1 MMLKGENE
9 ILRKTYPTVNMFNTN
24 PIWIGLVTSLN
35 LCCDRLVSKCLSYST
50 ALFTI
55 MYSYSTL
62 NNSEDGVF

>member
-35 LCCDRLVSKCLSYST
+35 LCCDRLVSKCL
-50 ALFTI
+50 
-55 MYSYSTL
+55 
-62 NNSEDGVF
+62 